1 MKDTIRSTLVND
13 QTENSF
19 LFLFLTKFKLLIVK
33 FVLQLL
39 FAEKYYFTSYKKKQ
53 RLTLF
58 LSLSV
63 TFLCTVPGSPVTWR
77 LEK

>member
-13 QTENSF
+13 QTEKSF

-39 FAEKYYFTSYKKKQ
+39 FAEKYYFTSYKKKNN
-53 RLTLF
+53 
-58 LSLSV
+58 
-63 TFLCTVPGSPVTWR
+63 G
-77 LEK
+77 